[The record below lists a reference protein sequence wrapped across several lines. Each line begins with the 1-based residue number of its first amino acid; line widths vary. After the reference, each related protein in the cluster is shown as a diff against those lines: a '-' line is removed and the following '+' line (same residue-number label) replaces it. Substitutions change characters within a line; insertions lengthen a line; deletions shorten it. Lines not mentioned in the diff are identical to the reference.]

1 MNSFGDYISSSFDG
15 FLKWNS
21 SRNFKQ
27 PKPLDESVAEK
38 LISSGLENKPRATAR
53 IEKSEH
59 VAPYVTITPK
69 TFDKSAWG
77 PNEPPIQAEP
87 DDYEAMKAMINSGS
101 SMANANNNATISE
114 DMKELLKKLA
124 DVNEQSLSAVQQTN
138 NYLRTISENTQGER
152 NS

>member
-1 MNSFGDYISSSFDG
+1 
-15 FLKWNS
+15 
-21 SRNFKQ
+21 
-27 PKPLDESVAEK
+27 
-38 LISSGLENKPRATAR
+38 
-53 IEKSEH
+53 
-59 VAPYVTITPK
+59 
-69 TFDKSAWG
+69 
-77 PNEPPIQAEP
+77 
-87 DDYEAMKAMINSGS
+87 MKAMINSGS